1 MGLSDLR
8 RRVPERFQLAD
19 DRRSR
24 RFEADRPVNEQ
35 GKSGTLNVETFYRAN
50 RVVLG
55 ANLALLG
62 LLTILAPLFVW
73 RAAVGSQPGLVLF
86 TLCWFLGLA
95 FVWHQQ
101 LTRLVIRI
109 EFDAQGGCRFFAATR
124 LVAAFPAHEIS
135 GVSRNPRGLIVVR
148 YPGGSLWAL
157 RPDGLDAFATTVIG
171 ANASAI
177 IKL

>member
-1 MGLSDLR
+1 MGVAFVGGDQ
-8 RRVPERFQLAD
+8 VEPLA
-19 DRRSR
+19 
-24 RFEADRPVNEQ
+24 AP
-35 GKSGTLNVETFYRAN
+35 GG
-50 RVVLG
+50 VVLG